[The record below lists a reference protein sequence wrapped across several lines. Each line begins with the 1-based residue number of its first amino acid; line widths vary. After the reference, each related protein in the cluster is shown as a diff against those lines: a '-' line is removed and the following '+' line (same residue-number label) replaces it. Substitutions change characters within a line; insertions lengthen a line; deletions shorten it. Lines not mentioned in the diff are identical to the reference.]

1 MTMMS
6 QFGDMKSSS
15 KFYWRVLFLL
25 SSLVTALN
33 FMRKSASV
41 LELWQCFLRNWPEI
55 RKSEIAPSEFCPIFG
70 DWDKLRIPNLA
81 RMFLMKCYY
90 MLQNV
95 RVPAFT
101 VSELLSESQQGD
113 KITPPLHAQIMVK
126 SNKESFINW
135 NFDGVFQLL
144 VVVR

>member
-25 SSLVTALN
+25 LSLVTGLN
-33 FMRKSASV
+33 FMRKSSSV
-41 LELWQCFLRNWPEI
+41 LELWRCFLRNWPEI

-70 DWDKLRIPNLA
+70 DWDKLRIQNLA

-95 RVPAFT
+95 MVPAFT

-113 KITPPLHAQIMVK
+113 KITPPSTPRLWLKAIRRA
-126 SNKESFINW
+126 
-135 NFDGVFQLL
+135 L
-144 VVVR
+144 

>member
-25 SSLVTALN
+25 SSLVTGLN
-33 FMRKSASV
+33 FMRKLSSV

-70 DWDKLRIPNLA
+70 DWDKLRIPNMA

-95 RVPAFT
+95 RVPAST

-113 KITPPLHAQIMVK
+113 KITPPSTPRLWLKAIRRA
-126 SNKESFINW
+126 
-135 NFDGVFQLL
+135 L
-144 VVVR
+144 

>member
-25 SSLVTALN
+25 LSLVTGLN
-33 FMRKSASV
+33 FMWKSSSV

-113 KITPPLHAQIMVK
+113 KITPPSTPRLWLKAIRRA
-126 SNKESFINW
+126 
-135 NFDGVFQLL
+135 L
-144 VVVR
+144 